1 MRLILAPLAPTAL
14 LALSACG
21 NYSSGGPNN
30 DPAFDGNCAEQSG
43 LANLGRT
50 DGREIRI
57 TCP

>member
-1 MRLILAPLAPTAL
+1 MRLTVASALMAL

-21 NYSSGGPNN
+21 SSNSGGPNN
-30 DPAFDGNCAEQSG
+30 DPQFDGNCAEQSG

>member
-1 MRLILAPLAPTAL
+1 MRLTLATAL
-14 LALSACG
+14 MAMLALSACG
-21 NYSSGGPNN
+21 ASSGGPNN
-30 DPAFDGNCAEQSG
+30 DPQFDGNCAEQSG

>member
-1 MRLILAPLAPTAL
+1 MRLTLATPALIAL

-21 NYSSGGPNN
+21 ASSGGPDN
-30 DPAFDGNCAEQSG
+30 DPAFAGNCAEQSD
-43 LANLGRT
+43 LANMGRT